1 MKTFFA
7 GVWFVSCNQSVMQF
21 KYPQNFDW
29 SESVAFSC
37 LKEINL
43 TLELQFH
50 AGKSYIQY
58 IRMKVVSLDWFCAD
72 YKIEF
77 GAKELQILKRLI
89 FAIWLVLWL
98 QYTSCITANNLKKMP
113 CSVSRMF
120 LILVSLFL
128 RSLIR
133 NTTLCKRL
141 QWIFAKWN
149 YRIFCG

>member
-1 MKTFFA
+1 
-7 GVWFVSCNQSVMQF
+7 MQGSDSFPATNHLCGLNILKIF
-21 KYPQNFDW
+21 KYDW
-29 SESVAFSC
+29 SESISC

-43 TLELQFH
+43 TLELQCH
-50 AGKSYIQY
+50 AGKSYIQN

-89 FAIWLVLWL
+89 FTIWLVLWL
-98 QYTSCITANNLKKMP
+98 RYTSCITANNLKKMP

>member
-1 MKTFFA
+1 MQGSDLFPAT
-7 GVWFVSCNQSVMQF
+7 NQLCGLNILKIF
-21 KYPQNFDW
+21 KYDW

-58 IRMKVVSLDWFCAD
+58 IQMKLVSLDWFCAD

-77 GAKELQILKRLI
+77 GGKELQILKRLI
-89 FAIWLVLWL
+89 FAIWLVLRLW
-98 QYTSCITANNLKKMP
+98 YTSCITANNLKKMP

-120 LILVSLFL
+120 LILVSFFL

-133 NTTLCKRL
+133 NTTLSKTLR
-141 QWIFAKWN
+141 WIFAKWN
-149 YRIFCG
+149 YKIFRG

>member
-1 MKTFFA
+1 MQGSDSFPAT
-7 GVWFVSCNQSVMQF
+7 NQLCGLNILKIF
-21 KYPQNFDW
+21 KYDW

-50 AGKSYIQY
+50 AGKSCIKYIQ
-58 IRMKVVSLDWFCAD
+58 MNVVSLDWFCAD

-98 QYTSCITANNLKKMP
+98 RYTSCITANNLKKMP
-113 CSVSRMF
+113 CSVSRIF
-120 LILVSLFL
+120 LILVLLFL

-133 NTTLCKRL
+133 NTTLCKTLR
-141 QWIFAKWN
+141 WIFAKWN